1 MAIVVEGLGSGGW
14 GEAQPPILRRRIK
27 SLQNTY
33 MNTHSAIWAIQNRRL
48 RGFTLIELLVVIAII
63 AILAAMLLPA
73 LSAAKRKAKETQC
86 MNNLKQYALANIMY
100 NGDSKGVLMCSVD
113 PATGY
118 SLWIDRLEKNYN
130 LKSGSR
136 CCPSAPE
143 ITPASTWNSPNSQV
157 GGTGGYGGTADYPWN
172 TANIGGT
179 GGAYQGGYAMNGWC
193 ITADGGT
200 LVSLYFNKDNAI
212 RNPSATP
219 CFSDAIMFRS
229 YCQTSDPLP
238 PNVYQ
243 GEDLANSGI
252 GRVCIARHGV
262 GAAPKGNQ
270 PANSGIY
277 NSARIFVGLADGHAE
292 SSKLINLKNYY
303 WNATWPN

>member
-33 MNTHSAIWAIQNRRL
+33 MNTHSAIWVIQNRRL

-63 AILAAMLLPA
+63 AILAALLLPA

-86 MNNLKQYALANIMY
+86 MNNIKQYALANTMY
-100 NGDSKGVLMCSVD
+100 NGDSKGVLMSAQD
-113 PATGY
+113 PLTG
-118 SLWIDRLEKNYN
+118 SGLWIGRMETNYN
-130 LKSGSR
+130 LKTASR

-143 ITPASTWNSPNSQV
+143 ITPASAWNSPNTQV

-172 TANIGGT
+172 SLSAIGQLF
-179 GGAYQGGYAMNGWC
+179 QGGYAMNGWC
-193 ITADGGT
+193 LTADGGT
-200 LVSLYFNKDNAI
+200 IVANYFNKDISI
-212 RNPSATP
+212 RNPAATP

-229 YCQTSDPLP
+229 YCQSADPFP

-292 SSKLINLKNYY
+292 SSKLNNLKNYY